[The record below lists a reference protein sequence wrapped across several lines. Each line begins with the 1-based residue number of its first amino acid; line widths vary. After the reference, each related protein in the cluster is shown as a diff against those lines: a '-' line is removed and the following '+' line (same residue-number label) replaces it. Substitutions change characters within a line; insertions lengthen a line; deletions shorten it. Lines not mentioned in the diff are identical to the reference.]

1 MFSAY
6 SQISLS
12 LNRKEM
18 NHKLNFYIAS
28 GSSQTLTKFPGVQE
42 LIKGSAPH
50 TYGLGEEQRNEAK
63 EGRPVTS
70 QEAAPC
76 PLFAFGNRE
85 AGEVL
90 YGSICIRKLGG
101 QRENCHLSCNSY
113 QCNHS
118 TIKTKNPNHHQPFT
132 LTDGNQPLT
141 LRGHHLHFRQGPCH
155 VSLQHAGR
163 GAGTFPWLRGEGD
176 GCRHN
181 TVSQIASDLGGHAK
195 DQPSTDVCQR
205 RCLTTPGMPS

>member
-1 MFSAY
+1 MSAY

-50 TYGLGEEQRNEAK
+50 AYGLGEEQRNEAR
-63 EGRPVTS
+63 EERPISS

-76 PLFAFGNRE
+76 PLFAFGNQEDGRDFSE
-85 AGEVL
+85 
-90 YGSICIRKLGG
+90 SICIRKVGG
-101 QRENCHLSCNSY
+101 HREKRHLSTTLV
-113 QCNHS
+113 S
-118 TIKTKNPNHHQPFT
+118 TIPLQSKKKPPEHHQSFT

-141 LRGHHLHFRQGPCH
+141 Q
-155 VSLQHAGR
+155 
-163 GAGTFPWLRGEGD
+163 
-176 GCRHN
+176 
-181 TVSQIASDLGGHAK
+181 
-195 DQPSTDVCQR
+195 
-205 RCLTTPGMPS
+205 